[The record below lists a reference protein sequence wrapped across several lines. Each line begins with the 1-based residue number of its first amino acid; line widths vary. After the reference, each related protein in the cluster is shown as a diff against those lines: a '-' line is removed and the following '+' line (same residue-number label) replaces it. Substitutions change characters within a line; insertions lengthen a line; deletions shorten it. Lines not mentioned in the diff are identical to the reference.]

1 MDSDSDDEWYDEEA
15 NQSRNRLRNMDLQQ
29 GANTESLHD
38 TPESWFHEGLEINRY
53 EFIRTENVCVLRPF
67 LYRDIF
73 SAFDENKLTKQPD
86 MYKRCMIKI
95 LSMEEAVCF
104 PEENKHMKINISG
117 RENCGQTYTDDVVYV
132 KISNKGEPQEDKKY
146 YGEVVSFIDRNR
158 FKNISHPVFV
168 CLIDR
173 RQSHLMIPICKTIP
187 KINILHGRLAKKY
200 PERLRTSVEIHKHD
214 SATNDLKFHKYH
226 NITEG
231 DKENWLFIVV
241 LLKWKLTN
249 IHPLGAVLGVVH
261 SSKDIEEG
269 LTLISYQNNLPLWF
283 DYPSVDEIKE
293 LRDDLQAPGYQ
304 DITKTD
310 KIFTIAGIEE
320 SFINHGF
327 SIRKMTKNRVRVG
340 IHVTDVSKVVHKD
353 DDLDI
358 HARSRG
364 FSFHSSN
371 TAHNKLMLP
380 DHINNLCSLEPG
392 RRRYAISVFFDIDQT
407 EPSNIHV
414 TEKTISRTVMRSSA
428 HYNYIEVENIINN
441 QDIIDDIFADDI
453 KILFLLSK
461 KLKFQRL
468 QMESFTSPISVDF
481 TTTDGIMKTKKAHSL
496 VEEYLVLANNT
507 IGSILTQNFPMNV
520 PVFHPLQM
528 ARDSKNKQREW
539 YFLHKYFAHLLCSK
553 QEEIIEEK
561 GKLSLVNALP
571 SPYYLYHRLADPSS
585 MSEND
590 EDVNIDI
597 EKRLFVPIQSNVLDQ
612 IVRNVQIDRT
622 IDEAIELICSDFV
635 HPKQG
640 LALKEWQSFEPSHQY
655 RMSVLHREN
664 PAVQFT
670 CPLSRYCDIII
681 HRLIHAYLDEKN
693 TPYDFTE
700 LRTICA
706 YLNTLL
712 KKTNDFNLQYKELV
726 FSNYLK
732 QQPIIFQG
740 FVSHVSREKY
750 DIFIPG
756 LQDTMTKSVFVK
768 FSEIDVCSI
777 PEITLDNDMVTFN
790 ERTVITGDPEN
801 IEGNEDTHQIFSKVT
816 VKWRRRLYSF
826 KATVLEKP
834 MDDEVQRPEKH
845 VKIYPHQNTTFISLR
860 FWKSTLQHV
869 FDENR
874 NALKNKMSNNN
885 REQMMQEL
893 ERNKQ
898 HIDSFKNSVTD
909 VSSEVSDQVIIDH
922 FVPFQTSFRHGQIV
936 TVQMSAQE
944 LSGILTPIPQIAILT
959 NGIKFCLP
967 HVQDPIK
974 TFLRYAKKSSLPKYR
989 NVDEYKN
996 IWLPVVE
1003 MESTYNAVHGE
1014 ESVIINEVPLV
1025 FKNNQGMFEF
1035 EEEFCE
1041 KRDLEFGY
1049 IPEVNDNEGGSLI
1062 NENKTYFPLPSGNFL
1077 CIMKDQDL
1085 DLETKQMIGNQILHK
1100 DKYIWSAHAETTKIC
1115 KYQKLEQRRNGCQRR
1130 ITKIRVAFQLHE
1142 NSSPPP
1148 ATSLDDCRLEIISKS
1163 PVDRR
1168 LENHLKKLR
1177 HGTDLAKNIALR
1189 KEINFPDRIHLEVAE
1204 QIETEG
1210 LDVDMWPNN
1219 QHQHWAIKTSLKRRF
1234 KLIQGPPGTGKTYIG
1249 VKLVYLF
1256 NKFNTLM
1263 QQRTGDTKNQII
1275 FCGPSNRSVDL
1286 VARLVIEK
1294 LGPKAPRIVRIY
1306 GSAIE
1311 QLSFPIPGRAS
1322 VTRRNISDAKADPY
1336 LVEHGVVL
1344 HYLIRQEGKPYA
1356 ERIKELDN
1364 QFSYD
1369 VNMLE
1374 EINERDREP
1383 LKTTIKEIKEYKD
1396 IQSKATK
1403 EELPQYDVIFCTN
1416 SLVANPKVLKATKDK
1431 VYQLIIDESGM
1442 CSEPSTIVPIIATMA
1457 KQVVLIGD
1465 HKQLRPII
1473 KCKEAAKLGLETSL
1487 FERYSENIL
1496 YKTMLK
1502 EQYRMHPKI
1511 CEFPSKHFYDGELKT
1526 HPGVGTS
1533 HQPLQMWPRTMA
1545 DHWPHVFCHVEGD
1558 EEMLTVK
1565 TEAGNEQS
1573 RFNEAEVKQVMKVFQ
1588 HMVENENVPPS
1599 SINVMSQYNAQCTA
1613 LREESVNTG
1622 LTMPIVST
1630 VVASQGGEWDYVIFS
1645 LVRSIPSY
1653 RIPEQPTRGWCL
1665 QNLGFITDKNQINVA
1680 LTRAKKGLVI
1690 IGNRNLLVCDPVWK
1704 DLIHDYE
1711 KKNCMFI
1718 GTVFPPVP

>member
-756 LQDTMTKSVFVK
+756 LQDTMTKSC
-768 FSEIDVCSI
+768 VC
-777 PEITLDNDMVTFN
+777 
-790 ERTVITGDPEN
+790 
-801 IEGNEDTHQIFSKVT
+801 
-816 VKWRRRLYSF
+816 
-826 KATVLEKP
+826 
-834 MDDEVQRPEKH
+834 
-845 VKIYPHQNTTFISLR
+845 KI
-860 FWKSTLQHV
+860 
-869 FDENR
+869 
-874 NALKNKMSNNN
+874 
-885 REQMMQEL
+885 
-893 ERNKQ
+893 
-898 HIDSFKNSVTD
+898 
-909 VSSEVSDQVIIDH
+909 
-922 FVPFQTSFRHGQIV
+922 
-936 TVQMSAQE
+936 
-944 LSGILTPIPQIAILT
+944 
-959 NGIKFCLP
+959 
-967 HVQDPIK
+967 
-974 TFLRYAKKSSLPKYR
+974 
-989 NVDEYKN
+989 
-996 IWLPVVE
+996 
-1003 MESTYNAVHGE
+1003 
-1014 ESVIINEVPLV
+1014 
-1025 FKNNQGMFEF
+1025 
-1035 EEEFCE
+1035 
-1041 KRDLEFGY
+1041 
-1049 IPEVNDNEGGSLI
+1049 
-1062 NENKTYFPLPSGNFL
+1062 
-1077 CIMKDQDL
+1077 
-1085 DLETKQMIGNQILHK
+1085 
-1100 DKYIWSAHAETTKIC
+1100 
-1115 KYQKLEQRRNGCQRR
+1115 
-1130 ITKIRVAFQLHE
+1130 
-1142 NSSPPP
+1142 
-1148 ATSLDDCRLEIISKS
+1148 
-1163 PVDRR
+1163 
-1168 LENHLKKLR
+1168 
-1177 HGTDLAKNIALR
+1177 
-1189 KEINFPDRIHLEVAE
+1189 
-1204 QIETEG
+1204 
-1210 LDVDMWPNN
+1210 
-1219 QHQHWAIKTSLKRRF
+1219 
-1234 KLIQGPPGTGKTYIG
+1234 
-1249 VKLVYLF
+1249 
-1256 NKFNTLM
+1256 
-1263 QQRTGDTKNQII
+1263 
-1275 FCGPSNRSVDL
+1275 
-1286 VARLVIEK
+1286 
-1294 LGPKAPRIVRIY
+1294 
-1306 GSAIE
+1306 
-1311 QLSFPIPGRAS
+1311 
-1322 VTRRNISDAKADPY
+1322 
-1336 LVEHGVVL
+1336 
-1344 HYLIRQEGKPYA
+1344 
-1356 ERIKELDN
+1356 
-1364 QFSYD
+1364 
-1369 VNMLE
+1369 
-1374 EINERDREP
+1374 
-1383 LKTTIKEIKEYKD
+1383 
-1396 IQSKATK
+1396 
-1403 EELPQYDVIFCTN
+1403 
-1416 SLVANPKVLKATKDK
+1416 
-1431 VYQLIIDESGM
+1431 
-1442 CSEPSTIVPIIATMA
+1442 
-1457 KQVVLIGD
+1457 
-1465 HKQLRPII
+1465 
-1473 KCKEAAKLGLETSL
+1473 
-1487 FERYSENIL
+1487 
-1496 YKTMLK
+1496 
-1502 EQYRMHPKI
+1502 
-1511 CEFPSKHFYDGELKT
+1511 
-1526 HPGVGTS
+1526 
-1533 HQPLQMWPRTMA
+1533 
-1545 DHWPHVFCHVEGD
+1545 
-1558 EEMLTVK
+1558 
-1565 TEAGNEQS
+1565 
-1573 RFNEAEVKQVMKVFQ
+1573 
-1588 HMVENENVPPS
+1588 
-1599 SINVMSQYNAQCTA
+1599 
-1613 LREESVNTG
+1613 
-1622 LTMPIVST
+1622 
-1630 VVASQGGEWDYVIFS
+1630 
-1645 LVRSIPSY
+1645 
-1653 RIPEQPTRGWCL
+1653 
-1665 QNLGFITDKNQINVA
+1665 
-1680 LTRAKKGLVI
+1680 
-1690 IGNRNLLVCDPVWK
+1690 
-1704 DLIHDYE
+1704 
-1711 KKNCMFI
+1711 
-1718 GTVFPPVP
+1718 